1 MRAALVMLPLAF
13 ISAPVSSQTPADQ
26 SSPPPGA
33 APPVIQST
41 TRLVQ
46 VSVVARDKDGS
57 GAEGLKSTD
66 FRVSADGRPQ
76 KIAFFSVEST
86 GHVPAANPPLPP
98 HTFTNLLAAR
108 GQQINSI
115 TVVLFDLVNTK
126 MTDRMYAR
134 QQLLKYLGEVQPQ
147 DRIGVYVFNG
157 HIRVLHDY
165 TADMTDLQR
174 RIAAATQR
182 LMNVTQNEEPGA
194 LDHDDGDFAEMLRG
208 GGNAQEREFF
218 MRDRVLGTL
227 EVFKFIANHLAQV
240 PGRKNVIWVS
250 GGFPTLFGYEHES
263 KFSDDFIDEIDA
275 TVRALSDANVAIYPI
290 DARGLVTPPGYDASR
305 NSPSG
310 ASSASSGRASTRP
323 PRSGNRASDRLAGI
337 HETMDDLA
345 HRTGGRAY
353 YNTNDLAKA
362 IHDAV
367 SDSTLTY
374 TLGFYPENE
383 KHNREFHKIKV
394 EVERAH
400 VNLHYRSGYLDLP
413 LNPVD
418 DRLRMVQLHDALWSP
433 LEATELGLIAQA
445 GFTSPGAAARSV
457 GPAELKVSLNI
468 KPDGII
474 IKQVGDRYTGHLD
487 VLMIPFDAR
496 GNQLDGPQDTIDLN
510 MLSETYKRFLVNGV
524 PLNKT
529 LNLSQRAATL
539 RIVVRDAGSGM
550 IGSLTV
556 PVTEL

>member
-1 MRAALVMLPLAF
+1 
-13 ISAPVSSQTPADQ
+13 
-26 SSPPPGA
+26 
-33 APPVIQST
+33 
-41 TRLVQ
+41 VQ
-46 VSVVARDKDGS
+46 VSIVARDKDGS
-57 GAEGLKSTD
+57 AAEGLKSTD
-66 FRVSADGRPQ
+66 FRVTADGRPQ
-76 KIAFFSVEST
+76 KIAFFSLEST

-134 QQLLKYLGEVQPQ
+134 QQLLKYLGEVQQQ

-174 RIAAATQR
+174 KIAAATQR
-182 LMNVTQNEEPGA
+182 LTNVTQNEEPGA
-194 LDHDDGDFAEMLRG
+194 LDHDDGDFAEMVRG

-290 DARGLVTPPGYDASR
+290 DARGLVTPPAYDASR
-305 NSPSG
+305 SSPSG
-310 ASSASSGRASTRP
+310 AGASSGRASTRP

-433 LEATELGLIAQA
+433 LEATELGIIAQA
-445 GFTSPGAAARSV
+445 AFTSPGAPARSV
-457 GPAELKVSLNI
+457 GPAELKVVLNI
-468 KPDGII
+468 KPDGIV
-474 IKQVGDRYTGHLD
+474 IKQIGDRYTGHLD

-496 GNQLDGPQDTIDLN
+496 GNQLDGPQDSIDLN
-510 MLSETYKRFLVNGV
+510 MLSETYKRFVVSGV

-529 LNLSQRAATL
+529 LTLSQRAATL

>member
-1 MRAALVMLPLAF
+1 
-13 ISAPVSSQTPADQ
+13 
-26 SSPPPGA
+26 
-33 APPVIQST
+33 
-41 TRLVQ
+41 
-46 VSVVARDKDGS
+46 
-57 GAEGLKSTD
+57 
-66 FRVSADGRPQ
+66 
-76 KIAFFSVEST
+76 
-86 GHVPAANPPLPP
+86 
-98 HTFTNLLAAR
+98 
-108 GQQINSI
+108 
-115 TVVLFDLVNTK
+115 
-126 MTDRMYAR
+126 
-134 QQLLKYLGEVQPQ
+134 
-147 DRIGVYVFNG
+147 
-157 HIRVLHDY
+157 
-165 TADMTDLQR
+165 
-174 RIAAATQR
+174 
-182 LMNVTQNEEPGA
+182 
-194 LDHDDGDFAEMLRG
+194 
-208 GGNAQEREFF
+208 
-218 MRDRVLGTL
+218 
-227 EVFKFIANHLAQV
+227 
-240 PGRKNVIWVS
+240 
-250 GGFPTLFGYEHES
+250 
-263 KFSDDFIDEIDA
+263 
-275 TVRALSDANVAIYPI
+275 
-290 DARGLVTPPGYDASR
+290 
-305 NSPSG
+305 
-310 ASSASSGRASTRP
+310 
-323 PRSGNRASDRLAGI
+323 
-337 HETMDDLA
+337 
-345 HRTGGRAY
+345 
-353 YNTNDLAKA
+353 
-362 IHDAV
+362 
-367 SDSTLTY
+367 
-374 TLGFYPENE
+374 
-383 KHNREFHKIKV
+383 V